1 MGESG
6 ARRTLTFITFRA
18 GDGLVEGP
26 SCSSASWFWSSGAVA
41 LTGLFA
47 SSSPASPPSSS
58 PSSPPSSSS
67 SSDSSTSSTTVAC
80 LALPLVVTPPRAA
93 VFLGAAFFLPFLD
106 SSSEASSSSELD
118 VVASE
123 FGSLM
128 PWMVGRILGG
138 ARRMTFS
145 TNEPC
150 AAAVALAAAFW
161 AAAVRASVLAG
172 LGGFA
177 VESSVVAGGV
187 GSLSSS
193 SSSDSSTTSSPG
205 NFTTS

>member
-1 MGESG
+1 M
-6 ARRTLTFITFRA
+6 
-18 GDGLVEGP
+18 
-26 SCSSASWFWSSGAVA
+26 A
-41 LTGLFA
+41 LTGFCA
-47 SSSPASPPSSS
+47 SSPSPASSPSSPS
-58 PSSPPSSSS
+58 STSSSPPSSSS
-67 SSDSSTSSTTVAC
+67 SSSGSSTSSTAVTC

-93 VFLGAAFFLPFLD
+93 AFLGAAFFLPFSG

-145 TNEPC
+145 TKMPC
-150 AAAVALAAAFW
+150 AAAAALAAVFC

-172 LGGFA
+172 LGGLA
-177 VESSVVAGGV
+177 VEFSVVGGGV
-187 GSLSSS
+187 GSLSSSSSS